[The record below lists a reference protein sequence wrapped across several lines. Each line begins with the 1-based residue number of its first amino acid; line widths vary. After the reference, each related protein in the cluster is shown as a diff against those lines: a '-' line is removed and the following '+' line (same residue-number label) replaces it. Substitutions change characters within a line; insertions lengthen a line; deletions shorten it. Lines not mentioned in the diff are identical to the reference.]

1 MTGSPDWPN
10 PSGISVIQKTI
21 AFLKDVRSELGQVSW
36 PAPRELWESTK
47 VVLVTMMLLSG
58 IIGTFDFLCAR
69 LIDWIV
75 RS

>member
-1 MTGSPDWPN
+1 M
-10 PSGISVIQKTI
+10 IQKII

-36 PAPRELWESTK
+36 PTPRELWESTK
-47 VVLVTMMLLSG
+47 VVLVTMILLSG